1 MAEYIFHRKFFSQ
14 LTTNELYDLLQARCE
29 VFIVEQQ
36 ILYQELDGDDRQAL
50 HIWMTDAADGHI
62 LALCRAFPAGTH
74 LKEASI
80 GRVLTTERGKGYG
93 LLIMK
98 EAIRALQEH
107 YQARRIDIEAQ
118 RYAKAFY
125 EKVGFRQTSE
135 EYILEGIP
143 HIDMTWTAE

>member
-1 MAEYIFHRKFFSQ
+1 MAYILHQKFFYE
-14 LTTNELYDLLQARCE
+14 LTTDELYELLKVRCQ

-36 ILYQELDGDDRQAL
+36 ILCQELDDDDKKAL
-50 HIWMTDAADGHI
+50 HIWMTDADDGRI

-93 LLIMK
+93 LLIMQA
-98 EAIRALQEH
+98 AIRALQEH
-107 YQARRIDIEAQ
+107 YQVRRIDIEAQ

-125 EKVGFRQTSE
+125 EKSGFRQTTD

-143 HIDMTWTAE
+143 HIDMTWTGE